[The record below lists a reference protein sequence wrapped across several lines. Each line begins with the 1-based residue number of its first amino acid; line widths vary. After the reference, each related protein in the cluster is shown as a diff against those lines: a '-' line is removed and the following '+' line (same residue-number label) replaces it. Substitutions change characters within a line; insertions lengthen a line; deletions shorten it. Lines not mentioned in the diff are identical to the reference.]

1 MKYYGVATNQTG
13 TSTIIFNLSDNR
25 LSAENEAKTHC
36 KKNGLT
42 FQYLLPE
49 NNTKK
54 GGATLTKYAKARKL
68 NASKKR

>member
-1 MKYYGVATNQTG
+1 MSKLYGVATNQAG

-49 NNTKK
+49 KNTTK
-54 GGATLTKYAKARKL
+54 GGSTLTKYAKQRQQS
-68 NASKKR
+68 NNKR